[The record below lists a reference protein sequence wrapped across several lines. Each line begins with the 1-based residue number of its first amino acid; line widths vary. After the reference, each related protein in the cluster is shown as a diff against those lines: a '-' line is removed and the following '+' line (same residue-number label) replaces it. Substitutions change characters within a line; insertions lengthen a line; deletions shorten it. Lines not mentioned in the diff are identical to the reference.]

1 MAKLIDTTTLNYY
14 KSKSDQKYVNKADVD
29 QSLNEE
35 SENPV
40 SNKAVAT
47 KINQITSQGGEP
59 NTIETIKVNGSPL
72 TPDGS
77 KAVDISVPTNN
88 NQLTNGAG
96 YQTSEEVEGIVTSK
110 GYQNASQ
117 VDSAILA
124 KGYITGASVTE
135 QLEQYAKKTDISTVM
150 RYCGSVDNYT
160 DLPKS
165 PNVGDT
171 YNVVNADSSHGVHA
185 GDNLTWNG
193 TAWDNN
199 GGAIDLTG
207 YYDKTGNPLAT
218 TTDIDAMFS

>member
-1 MAKLIDTTTLNYY
+1 M
-14 KSKSDQKYVNKADVD
+14 NKADVD

-96 YQTSEEVEGIVTSK
+96 YQTEEEVEGIVTSK

-135 QLEQYAKKTDISTVM
+135 QLEQYAKK
-150 RYCGSVDNYT
+150 N
-160 DLPKS
+160 
-165 PNVGDT
+165 
-171 YNVVNADSSHGVHA
+171 
-185 GDNLTWNG
+185 
-193 TAWDNN
+193 
-199 GGAIDLTG
+199 
-207 YYDKTGNPLAT
+207 
-218 TTDIDAMFS
+218 

>member
-29 QSLNEE
+29 QSLNEA

-96 YQTSEEVEGIVTSK
+96 YQTSDDVEGIVTSK
-110 GYQNASQ
+110 GYQSASQ

-124 KGYITGASVTE
+124 K
-135 QLEQYAKKTDISTVM
+135 
-150 RYCGSVDNYT
+150 
-160 DLPKS
+160 
-165 PNVGDT
+165 
-171 YNVVNADSSHGVHA
+171 
-185 GDNLTWNG
+185 
-193 TAWDNN
+193 
-199 GGAIDLTG
+199 
-207 YYDKTGNPLAT
+207 
-218 TTDIDAMFS
+218 